1 MSRGASGVTEWLPDA
16 IRYDLGRTALR
27 MASRRPHRWPVIT
40 ALTRFWT
47 DDKGLSLFSALILI
61 VVFVIP
67 PFLEP
72 GSGRHLAGDIA
83 YAFLLISGVR
93 ALGER
98 RLSRRVLMPVALTT
112 LAVNLGSWVVPVA
125 EPWVVGTS
133 LLSLLLFLVVV
144 LGQTLRAGPITFH
157 RILGA
162 IAAYLLLGII
172 WAYAYALLAHLRP
185 GAFSGPVSPADGP
198 RAFFYF
204 SFVTL
209 TTVGYGDV
217 LPLHPVA
224 RSLAML
230 EAVTGPLYLAILVAR
245 LVSLEVASKAKAT

>member
-1 MSRGASGVTEWLPDA
+1 
-16 IRYDLGRTALR
+16 
-27 MASRRPHRWPVIT
+27 MASRRFHRWPVMT
-40 ALTRFWT
+40 ALTAFWT

-83 YAFLLISGVR
+83 YALLLISGVR
-93 ALGER
+93 ALGEQ
-98 RLSRRVLMPVALTT
+98 RLARMVLLPVALVT
-112 LAVNLGSWVVPVA
+112 LTLELGSWAVPVPP
-125 EPWVVGTS
+125 PWVLGS
-133 LLSLLLFLVVV
+133 SILSLLLFLAVV
-144 LGQTLRAGPITFH
+144 LGQTLRAGPVTFH
-157 RILGA
+157 RLLGA
-162 IAAYLLLGII
+162 VAAYLLLGII
-172 WAYAYALLAHLRP
+172 WAYAYELVALLRP
-185 GAFSGPVSPADGP
+185 PAFSGAVNLADGP
-198 RAFFYF
+198 RAFYYF

-217 LPLHPVA
+217 LPVHPAA

-245 LVSLEVASKAKAT
+245 LVSLAVQSDLEAKSK

>member
-1 MSRGASGVTEWLPDA
+1 MISGEGHRA
-16 IRYDLGRTALR
+16 
-27 MASRRPHRWPVIT
+27 MASWRSHRWPMMT

-83 YAFLLISGVR
+83 YALLLISGVR
-93 ALGER
+93 ALGEQ
-98 RLSRRVLMPVALTT
+98 RLARMVLLPVALVT
-112 LAVNLGSWVVPVA
+112 LTLELGSWAVPV
-125 EPWVVGTS
+125 PPPLVLGS
-133 LLSLLLFLVVV
+133 YLFSLLLFLIVV
-144 LGQTLRAGPITFH
+144 LGQTLRAGPVTFH
-157 RILGA
+157 RLLGA
-162 IAAYLLLGII
+162 VAAYLLLGII
-172 WAYAYALLAHLRP
+172 WAYAYELVALLRP
-185 GAFSGPVSPADGP
+185 PAFSGAVNLADGP
-198 RAFFYF
+198 RAFYYF

-217 LPLHPVA
+217 LPLHPAA

-245 LVSLEVASKAKAT
+245 LVSLAVQSDQESRSR

>member
-1 MSRGASGVTEWLPDA
+1 LVD
-16 IRYDLGRTALR
+16 
-27 MASRRPHRWPVIT
+27 
-40 ALTRFWT
+40 ALTRFWG
-47 DDKGLSLFSALILI
+47 DDKGLSIFCGLLLI

-67 PFLEP
+67 PFLAP
-72 GSGRHLAGDIA
+72 GSGRRPAGDIA
-83 YAFLLISGVR
+83 YALLLISGVQ

-98 RLSRRVLMPVALTT
+98 RLARRVLMPVALTT
-112 LAVNLGSWVVPVA
+112 LAVILGGWLVPVPG
-125 EPWVVGTS
+125 PWVEGTG

-157 RILGA
+157 RLQGA
-162 IAAYLLLGII
+162 VAAYLLLGII
-172 WAYAYALLAHLRP
+172 WSHAYALVAHLRP

-204 SFVTL
+204 SFLTL

-217 LPLHPVA
+217 LPVHPVA

-230 EAVTGPLYLAILVAR
+230 EAVTGPLYLAMLVAR
-245 LVSLEVASKAKAT
+245 LVSLAVASDAESRYTSR